1 MSATEPLTI
10 TASAMELHRLVKLA
24 EVGARVLETIDDA
37 QTVSLRT
44 SDQRIVQ
51 RITAELQEAWLAQ

>member
-1 MSATEPLTI
+1 MSAHESLTI
-10 TASAMELHRLVKLA
+10 TASAIDLHRLVKLA
-24 EVGARVLETIDDA
+24 EVGARVLETIDDV